1 MNCVFSTG
9 SIHTPS
15 YKSKLHLLNKLK
27 AGVPGL
33 GDLRLIMISSPIVK
47 IFEFVALRE
56 PKRKSESRINKA
68 QFGFL
73 PQLGTQ
79 VHSSPKQK
87 EEYSRNP
94 PLLSPCLERAVHRL

>member
-73 PQLGTQ
+73 PQTRDSGSFISKAERRIFKESPAFKPMLGTRC
-79 VHSSPKQK
+79 S
-87 EEYSRNP
+87 
-94 PLLSPCLERAVHRL
+94 